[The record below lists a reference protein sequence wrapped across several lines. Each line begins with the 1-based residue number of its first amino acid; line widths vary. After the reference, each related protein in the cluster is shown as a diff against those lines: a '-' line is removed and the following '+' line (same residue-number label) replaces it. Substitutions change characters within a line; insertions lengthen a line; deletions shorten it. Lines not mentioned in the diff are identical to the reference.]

1 MNKKQVL
8 IWVVVVAVV
17 AGAVLMFR
25 SNKSEAPA
33 EVNVDS
39 SDIKVLIQNAEVR
52 LPDQGGKIT
61 VYPIYTEKSIGGKES
76 VERNIITAVKQD
88 FGENAVSYLV
98 SFVVD
103 QGKLVQKSFLIL
115 GEVNDVQSISTED
128 VVGSD
133 YAVRI
138 TFIAPYN
145 TVALNSTGT
154 SIREI
159 FVTVDGGIFNSN
171 TAEFVK

>member
-33 EVNVDS
+33 DLGEEN
-39 SDIKVLIQNAEVR
+39 SDVKTLIQNAEIK
-52 LPDQGGKIT
+52 LPDEGGKVT

-76 VERNIITAVKQD
+76 VERNIITAVKQN

-115 GEVNDVQSISTED
+115 GEVNDIQNITTED
-128 VVGSD
+128 IVGAD
-133 YAVRI
+133 YAVR
-138 TFIAPYN
+138 TSFVAPYN
-145 TVALNSTGT
+145 TVALNNSGT
-154 SIREI
+154 SVRELY
-159 FVTVDGGIFNSN
+159 VTVDGGVFNSN